1 MANNYVGPGNMINI
15 VGPSGGLSSGDPY
28 VVGQIPVVA
37 ATDIPESATG
47 AAYRRGI
54 FALSVKG
61 VDGNGNSAV
70 ALGDQLYYVAADTP
84 KINKKNTGVPFGK
97 ALDAVTA
104 GSTATIKV
112 ILDE

>member
-37 ATDIPESATG
+37 AADIPESATG

-54 FALSVKG
+54 FTLSVKG
-61 VDGNGNSAV
+61 IDGAENSAV
-70 ALGDQLYYVAADTP
+70 ALGDQLYYVAGDVP
-84 KINKKNTGVPFGK
+84 KLSKKNTGVPFGK
-97 ALDAVTA
+97 ALGTVSA
-104 GSTATIKV
+104 GATATIEV